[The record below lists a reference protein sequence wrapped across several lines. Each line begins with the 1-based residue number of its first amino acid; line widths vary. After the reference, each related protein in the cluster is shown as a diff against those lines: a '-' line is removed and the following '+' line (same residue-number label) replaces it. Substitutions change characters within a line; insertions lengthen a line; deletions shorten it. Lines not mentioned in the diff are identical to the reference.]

1 MGVPIILYFILITS
15 NTIDCI
21 LVAIN
26 GISNISNIVSI
37 QPFLDRR
44 VYFYLIEFLS
54 IMVGKVL
61 AIVSD
66 IVNENDV

>member
-1 MGVPIILYFILITS
+1 MGVPIILYLILITS

-26 GISNISNIVSI
+26 GISDISNIVSI

-44 VYFYLIEFLS
+44 VYFYIIEFLS